1 MKQKPQKSRVVQLT
15 RGPIETY
22 GIKFDHQFGNQL
34 DVELIFLKCPTGS
47 LFGWKGEKN
56 PQGKPAWI
64 HFVNAV
70 NLIWNYPGSRTPF
83 MWHPWAIKMAKA
95 AFENKRLA
103 ISSGGSGG
111 KTGLFAVYCLVW
123 WLANPYKN
131 VVLVNTTTIK
141 DSMGRIWGQIT
152 RYFNGMAGAP
162 PGKLVESS
170 HCIKSMDL
178 NTGVVMDE
186 YGIRLF
192 PGEQSKAAES
202 SRAIRGQKH
211 GPGGKLIVVLDE
223 CAELSP
229 SIINTFEENLTQN
242 PNVQLIALAN
252 ANSPFDTF
260 GQLCEPIPGGWDS
273 YNPDWDEWKGKGAH
287 VIRINNETSPNIIE
301 GKTIYPF
308 LMTREML
315 EEKREKLGQHTRA
328 YWRGVLGAFL
338 LDGDDDNIYSPA
350 EIIKTPKDCVWQGIP
365 TKVCGIDLSYTSG
378 GDKTVMT
385 IGSIGVCTD
394 GKKRLKFERHILLN
408 DDASKRDV
416 DRTTQLIDQIKDICK
431 KEAIDIKDVAIDAS
445 AGGGKT
451 FADAMWSKW
460 GNTFL
465 RVDFGGKA
473 SDRPVSAAD
482 REKSSVRYA
491 NRVSELWSVGKELIR
506 CDQLRNITKE
516 MADEMT
522 VRRYKDNKAMD
533 GGSRIKVE
541 SKVDMKRRTGKSPDT
556 MDSAVVLIELC
567 REKHNLSSID
577 KPGNHTPGKTNPLQ
591 KRFNK
596 LAGLWAA

>member
-1 MKQKPQKSRVVQLT
+1 MKKKPTGQPKFVQLT
-15 RGPIETY
+15 KTINTY
-22 GIKFDHQFGNQL
+22 GIELKNMPPNQL
-34 DVELIFLKCPTGS
+34 EVELMFMKCPTGS
-47 LFGWKGEKN
+47 TLNYGNVPNPKGHPN
-56 PQGKPAWI
+56 WI
-64 HFVNAV
+64 HFINAV
-70 NLIWNYPGSRTPF
+70 NLIWNYPGTRTPF
-83 MWHPWAIKMAKA
+83 MWHPWAVKMVKA

-103 ISSGGSGG
+103 VTSGGSGG
-111 KTGLFAVYCLVW
+111 KTGVFAVFALVW
-123 WLANPYKN
+123 WLAGPTRN

-152 RYFNGMAGAP
+152 RYFNGMVARPA
-162 PGKLVESS
+162 GKLVESS
-170 HCIKSMDL
+170 HCIKSIDL
-178 NTGVVMDE
+178 KTGAVMEE

-192 PGEQSKAAES
+192 PGESSKAAES

-211 GPGGKLIVVLDE
+211 GPNGKIIVILDE

-229 SIINTFEENLTQN
+229 AIVNTFEENITQN

-260 GQLCEPIPGGWDS
+260 GALCEPKEGGWDA
-273 YNPDWDEWKGKGAH
+273 YNPDWEEWEGKGAH
-287 VIRINNETSPNIIE
+287 VLRINNETSPNILE
-301 GKTIYPF
+301 GRTIYPF

-350 EIIKTPKDCVWQGIP
+350 EILKVPNECVWQGIP

-378 GDKTVMT
+378 GDKTIMT
-385 IGSIGVCTD
+385 IASIGICTD
-394 GKKRLKFERHILLN
+394 GKKRLKFEKHIALN
-408 DDASKRDV
+408 DDASRRDV
-416 DRTTQLIDQIKDICK
+416 DRTTQLIDQIKDICA
-431 KEAIDIKDVAIDAS
+431 KEGVDIKNVAIDAS

-491 NRVSELWSVGKELIR
+491 NRVSELWGSGKELIR

-516 MADEMT
+516 MAAEMT
-522 VRRYKDNKAMD
+522 VRQYKDNKAQD
-533 GGSRIKVE
+533 GGSRIRVE
-541 SKVDMKRRTGKSPDT
+541 SKVDMKRRTGKSPDYF
-556 MDSAVVLIELC
+556 DSAAVLIELC
-567 REKHNLSSID
+567 RERHGLSSID
-577 KPGNHTPGKTNPLQ
+577 KPGNVREGGPSPL
-591 KRFNK
+591 KKKFNQ